1 MTCLVGIIQ
10 DGKIYI
16 GTDGYATTEDCER
29 KSIIC
34 RKLFVSDK
42 YVVAFAGHIRT
53 GQLLYPES
61 GFEFPKDVYQI
72 PNHIYLWL
80 REFEAIGKDELS
92 MAIIQSN
99 FLIATK
105 DKLYEILID
114 MSVSEIDPECGYTS
128 IGSGTSHA
136 AGSLYTT
143 ALHNKYANTEAD
155 IIPPVG
161 RIEIALN
168 AAAEFVKNVGPPY
181 QIYSYEDAIRTLK
194 TKKVRKTKPK
204 KKKKKITRT
213 KKAKS

>member
-10 DGKIYI
+10 DGKTYI

-80 REFEAIGKDELS
+80 TQFEAVGKDELS
-92 MAIIQSN
+92 MAVIQSN
-99 FLIATK
+99 LLIATK
-105 DKLYEILID
+105 NKLYEVLMD
-114 MSVSEIDPECGYTS
+114 MSVSEIDPECGYTA

-136 AGSLYTT
+136 MGSLYTT
-143 ALHNKYANTEAD
+143 ALHNKYDSD

-181 QIYSYEDAIRTLK
+181 QIYSYEDAIKTLK
-194 TKKVRKTKPK
+194 TKKVTKP

>member
-10 DGKIYI
+10 DGKTYI
-16 GTDGYATTEDCER
+16 GTDGFATTEDCER
-29 KSIIC
+29 KPIIC
-34 RKLFVSDK
+34 RKLFVSDN

-80 REFEAIGKDELS
+80 REFEVVGKDELS
-92 MAIIQSN
+92 TAVIHSN

-105 DKLYEILID
+105 DKLYEILMD
-114 MSVSEIDPECGYTS
+114 MSVSEIDPECGFTA
-128 IGSGTSHA
+128 IGSGTPYA
-136 AGSLYTT
+136 MGSLYTSAHT
-143 ALHNKYANTEAD
+143 LNTLGEIIDPKTRIRLALDT
-155 IIPPVG
+155 
-161 RIEIALN
+161 
-168 AAAEFVKNVGPPY
+168 AAEFIRNVGPPF
-181 QIYSYEDAIRTLK
+181 QIYSYEEAIKALK
-194 TKKVRKTKPK
+194 IKKVTKTKPK